1 MAAMVASLDF
11 WSELLLLL
19 LSYKLPRY
27 FLPSF
32 RSIGLSVQENF
43 KIDFQDGNHGGHLG
57 FPIGMILAIFDLP
70 VTSIL
75 PTKFQVSWL
84 LVQEKMSK
92 IDFWDGSHGSHL
104 AFPIGMILD
113 IFIYKPHWYLLPSFE
128 STGLSVRELKI
139 DFQDGSNRSKQ
150 F

>member
-11 WSELLLLL
+11 QSELLLLL

-43 KIDFQDGNHGGHLG
+43 KIDFQDGNNGGHLG

-84 LVQEKMSK
+84 LFQEKMSK
-92 IDFWDGSHGSHL
+92 IDF
-104 AFPIGMILD
+104 
-113 IFIYKPHWYLLPSFE
+113 
-128 STGLSVRELKI
+128 
-139 DFQDGSNRSKQ
+139 
-150 F
+150 